1 MRFRTDLQG
10 DDSTNVRGAIQPD
23 VRARDAVV
31 SQNMA
36 IPAGDVIVLRTALL
50 ATAGI
55 LSPAQAWHRR
65 AHAPLADVSQYAAL
79 ALFLNQ
85 FRAASQVSYGCF
97 LR

>member
-1 MRFRTDLQG
+1 MQG

-55 LSPAQAWHRR
+55 LSPDQAWR

-85 FRAASQVSYGCF
+85 FRAASQVLYACF